1 MSPEEGTRSRWPSNV
16 VCRTAFPRVFDLTN
30 RVTTSF
36 TSVGN
41 SAECA
46 TKRSDGMDGK
56 SPCLY
61 EAGMEPLGRSVR
73 WMQTGGERAAPERY
87 WCGAM
92 QAAKRPGLAEGS
104 QGEY

>member
-1 MSPEEGTRSRWPSNV
+1 MGIIFYD
-16 VCRTAFPRVFDLTN
+16 TAISATPLDLTK
-30 RVTTSF
+30 TDDEPTLF
-36 TSVGN
+36 TSMGN
-41 SAECA
+41 EAECA

-61 EAGMEPLGRSVR
+61 EAGIEPLGRSVR

-92 QAAKRPGLAEGS
+92 QAAKMPGLAEGP
-104 QGEY
+104 QGEYTK